1 MKRLLVIT
9 SVILSFCIKAAG
21 QSAIV
26 KEFMPVCDSLGILI
40 QERNGVKNELKLQ
53 AVMKRGTTLDF
64 YFTESLGD
72 YPWYSGEPKWFRSTL
87 KSLFPEKYRNYSIGE
102 IYSKRIAL
110 DKLVVP
116 SLAFDG
122 KPSDTRQRTKN
133 PERTNIVTPL
143 NGMEFSK
150 GMDGR
155 HIALWQS
162 HGYYYDQGSKRW
174 MWQRPPLFQTVE
186 DMYTQSYVLEY
197 LAPMLENAGAYVL
210 IP

>member
-1 MKRLLVIT
+1 MKKLLVIT

-102 IYSKRIAL
+102 
-110 DKLVVP
+110 
-116 SLAFDG
+116 
-122 KPSDTRQRTKN
+122 
-133 PERTNIVTPL
+133 
-143 NGMEFSK
+143 
-150 GMDGR
+150 
-155 HIALWQS
+155 
-162 HGYYYDQGSKRW
+162 
-174 MWQRPPLFQTVE
+174 
-186 DMYTQSYVLEY
+186 YT
-197 LAPMLENAGAYVL
+197 AR
-210 IP
+210 